1 VVLALTTGGILM
13 SSSVTF
19 LPAVPITLL
28 ITSLK
33 ELALAY
39 REYKEIRTANGVEK
53 VDGVIELPNKERV
66 GVRIRDGKPLEIV
79 VPENVSAETKNTVK
93 KLKQNC
99 SRLKMLDE
107 TKRLGYSKV
116 KEEKLKDGSI
126 RIVVQRWQ

>member
-1 VVLALTTGGILM
+1 M

-19 LPAVPITLL
+19 LPGMSITLL
-28 ITSLK
+28 LTAVR
-33 ELALAY
+33 EMALAY
-39 REYKEIRTANGVEK
+39 KELREIRTANGVEK
-53 VDGVIELPNKERV
+53 VDGVIELPGRERV
-66 GVRIRDGKPLEIV
+66 GVRVSEGKPLEIV
-79 VPENVSAETKNTVK
+79 VPENLSAGARTTVN